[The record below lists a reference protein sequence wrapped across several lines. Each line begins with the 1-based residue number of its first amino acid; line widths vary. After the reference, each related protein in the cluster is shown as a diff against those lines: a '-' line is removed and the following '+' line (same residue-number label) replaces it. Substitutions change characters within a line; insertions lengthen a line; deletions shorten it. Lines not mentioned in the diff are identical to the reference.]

1 MAIHPL
7 IAAAASVSTL
17 APAIASLPIAIAQQG
32 APEAAAVDVLSTR
45 ADAHD
50 RMTVPVRIGAKG
62 PFAFLIDTGAERTVL
77 SRDVATRLGLAP
89 SGQALIVGVAGE
101 QQVDLVDV
109 EEINLGRRSFY
120 GLTAP
125 LLDDAHIGADGIVG
139 LDSLQGQRV
148 LLDFDRNRM
157 AIGDAEMLGGNGGF
171 DIVVTA
177 RRRSGQLIMTNAI
190 IDGVRTD
197 VVIDTGSDTS
207 IGNRALQKQLARRHK
222 QQTTQLMSV
231 TGQAITADL
240 GLARELKFGSVTI
253 SNTMI
258 AFADAPPFERLDM
271 VKRPA
276 LLLGMD
282 QLRLFHR
289 VAIDFAARRIMFDL
303 PDNVLL

>member
-17 APAIASLPIAIAQQG
+17 APTIASLPIAIAQQG

-125 LLDDAHIGADGIVG
+125 LLDDAHIE
-139 LDSLQGQRV
+139 
-148 LLDFDRNRM
+148 
-157 AIGDAEMLGGNGGF
+157 IG
-171 DIVVTA
+171 
-177 RRRSGQLIMTNAI
+177 
-190 IDGVRTD
+190 
-197 VVIDTGSDTS
+197 
-207 IGNRALQKQLARRHK
+207 RAH
-222 QQTTQLMSV
+222 V
-231 TGQAITADL
+231 
-240 GLARELKFGSVTI
+240 
-253 SNTMI
+253 
-258 AFADAPPFERLDM
+258 
-271 VKRPA
+271 
-276 LLLGMD
+276 
-282 QLRLFHR
+282 
-289 VAIDFAARRIMFDL
+289 
-303 PDNVLL
+303 